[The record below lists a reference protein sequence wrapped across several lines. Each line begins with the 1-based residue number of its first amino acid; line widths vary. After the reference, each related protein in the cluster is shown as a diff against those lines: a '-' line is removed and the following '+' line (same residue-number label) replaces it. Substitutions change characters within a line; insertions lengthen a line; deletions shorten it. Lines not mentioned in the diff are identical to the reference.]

1 MCERRKD
8 RTKDCVDALKCN
20 VLCGGCALLNMNP
33 LGAAAHSVGRQLD
46 SRLDLES
53 PRLNTF
59 EAAMLRIL
67 VRTRALD
74 PAEILTGSI
83 KVKLEPA
90 TDEEAAAA

>member
-1 MCERRKD
+1 
-8 RTKDCVDALKCN
+8 
-20 VLCGGCALLNMNP
+20 
-33 LGAAAHSVGRQLD
+33 
-46 SRLDLES
+46 
-53 PRLNTF
+53 
-59 EAAMLRIL
+59 MLRIL